1 MGSRQRPVCTQGS
14 SGDVAQGRIERRMK
28 KTASVISNISERALG
43 HVLGSK
49 DHLCIFGRR
58 GSVMPDRGTTSQ
70 TFEYTVEGNTVR
82 LNCTS
87 QGHVLSWKPA
97 VATGASGGSTRM
109 NDQRRGSKRPA
120 LERASS
126 SLRNDVG
133 VVTTFE
139 PVSVRS
145 SSPDAIGSSPI
156 ALLPAT
162 KVCLVSGSSLIPG
175 SSVSMACPM
184 ISEHQSGDVVSQH
197 NEGASARAEG
207 ATPPAHTR
215 TVVDDA
221 QPTERLPPTG
231 RLPSTGRL
239 PPGCCSLYEYRP
251 VTIAIHAC
259 NRLSHIAM
267 VAGTSTRSS
276 HSMTTGSR
284 AAGSRAA
291 GSRATAARPRR
302 RSKGRSSAR

>member
-58 GSVMPDRGTTSQ
+58 GSVMPDRGTTFQ

-139 PVSVRS
+139 PVRS

-197 NEGASARAEG
+197 NEVASARAEG

-215 TVVDDA
+215 TVVDGA

-276 HSMTTGSR
+276 HSR
-284 AAGSRAA
+284 ATGSRAA
-291 GSRATAARPRR
+291 GSRATAARPRHH
-302 RSKGRSSAR
+302 SKGRSSAR